1 MFIDVRATKLM
12 NNPYIV
18 DLVDMARKK
27 HLSHLHDERRRTR
40 IAIILRDAHEY
51 HLGGRSRRQP
61 LIINRELTEHVTM
74 GVVVDNDVSIN
85 GSYREKFCHHNQLHV
100 DDIMAI
106 LSVAYKTPSETIG
119 LLIPNSEARNPLY
132 FDVARI
138 YDFLW
143 TYQVPSRDN
152 KELRSLLAHV
162 VELLKKRTTLF
173 SHKDARTCIRF
184 MRVAMGFMGDLKYN
198 LPTIE
203 SKTKL
208 LLPATIFESMDKG
221 EYSALFPFVVRT
233 YLELCKRDGN
243 YALGTH
249 RCWNI

>member
-12 NNPYIV
+12 NNPFIV

-27 HLSHLHDERRRTR
+27 HLTHLHDERRRTR
-40 IAIILRDAHEY
+40 IALLLRDAHEH
-51 HLGGRSRRQP
+51 HLGGRSRRAP

-74 GVVVDNDVSIN
+74 GVVVDSDVSIN

-119 LLIPNSEARNPLY
+119 LLIPNTEARNPLY
-132 FDVARI
+132 FDVDQLF
-138 YDFLW
+138 DFLD
-143 TYQVPSRDN
+143 TYKVTSRDD
-152 KELRSLLAHV
+152 KELRTLLAHV
-162 VELLKKRTTLF
+162 VELLKKRATLF

-184 MRVAMGFMGDLKYN
+184 MRVAMGFISGLHYE
-198 LPTIE
+198 LPHINP
-203 SKTKL
+203 KTKL
-208 LLPATIFESMDKG
+208 LLPATIFDSMDQGK
-221 EYSALFPFVVRT
+221 YAALFPFVIRT
-233 YLELCKRDGN
+233 YLEVCKRDGN

-249 RCWNI
+249 HCWNI

>member
-18 DLVDMARKK
+18 ELIDLAQKK
-27 HLSHLHDERRRTR
+27 HLTHLHDERRRGR
-40 IAIILRDAHEY
+40 VALILRDAYIH
-51 HLGGRSRRQP
+51 HIGGRNRRSP

-74 GVVVDNDVSIN
+74 GVVADGDVSIN

-106 LSVAYKTPSETIG
+106 LSVAYQTPSETIG

-132 FDVARI
+132 FDAGRI
-138 YDFLW
+138 FEFIGEH
-143 TYQVPSRDN
+143 QVHSVDD
-152 KELRSLLAHV
+152 KELRTLTTLTY
-162 VELLKKRTTLF
+162 ELLRKRTTLF
-173 SHKDARTCIRF
+173 THKDARTCIRF
-184 MRVAMGFMGDLKYN
+184 LRVAMGFMRGVEHEIPHID
-198 LPTIE
+198 

-208 LLPATIFESMDKG
+208 LLPATIYDSMDQGK
-221 EYSALFPFVVRT
+221 YTALCPFIVKV

-249 RCWNI
+249 QRWND